1 MSKVRFPLRLK
12 FGLVSV
18 CFIIGIAVTM
28 TMTYRASEHVSSYLR
43 DIELTALQRHT
54 EAFRLI
60 DSFRN
65 VSRIVDE
72 AILLGDPSK
81 IEQIESDKNSFL
93 AQSEHLIRS
102 LPQSPP
108 LDVERLPVEFANYC
122 TLASEWASLKSNPTS
137 MSDATRDIEEYI
149 KSQLSQT
156 EKRILASLNQ
166 IAILQSRNLAE
177 MLSRASVIAHER
189 WLKALIT
196 STASLVALVVLL
208 AIFVG
213 HIVAPIKALSDA
225 ASRIARGK
233 FDHEIDLPSSG
244 TDEIG
249 DLVDSFR
256 RMTKGLIETTV
267 SKAFVDNIIRS
278 MNDMLIIV
286 GEDGSIRMV
295 NQAVLD
301 LLGYSEDDLIGKPFE
316 TIVDGAESDIS
327 TTDDLIKQGSV
338 RSVERVYRA
347 KDGTKIP
354 VLFSSSVMRDE
365 QGRFQGLVCVAR
377 DITERKQ
384 VEQELKRAKEAAEE
398 ANIRLRETNKH
409 LEEATIFAREM
420 AAQARAANAA
430 KSEFLA
436 MMSHEIRTP
445 LNGILGFSQL
455 LLDDPTLQG
464 EQRDFVNTIYSSGTA
479 LLGIINDI
487 LDFSKIEAGKMELES
502 IDFDLVSVVESIGDV
517 LGPKAAEKGLELMC
531 YVDPEV
537 PTRLRGDPGRL
548 RQMLLNLAGNAVK
561 FTEEGE
567 VIVRARLVRESKNT
581 ATIRFEVKDTGI
593 GIPKD
598 RLSIIFDRF
607 TQVDATTTRRYGGT
621 GLGLAIVKRFVEMMG
636 GEIGVE
642 SEVGK
647 GSTFHFTIEF
657 PVEQGRVDPLASVDV
672 DVAGMRVL
680 IVDDNSTT
688 RKLLV
693 EMANSWGMKPDAVE
707 SGREALE
714 ALSQAAQE
722 GNPYSLAIIDSRM
735 PGMDGFG
742 LVERLRKRPEIPP
755 PTTIMLTSAGK
766 AGDGARCRE
775 LGISAYLMKP
785 VKKADLWEAIRLALG
800 SKSQDGKSSTLIT
813 QHLLREN
820 RRRLKIL
827 VAEDSPVNMK
837 LIVRLLE
844 KRGHTVIQ
852 ATNGQEALTAYERYP
867 IDVILMD
874 VQMPEMDGFEATEAI
889 RIKERATGRH
899 IPIIAMTAHAMKGDR
914 ERCLQAGMDAYVAKP
929 IRAGELFETIESV
942 VKISRKNAL
951 DPTESASS
959 GEPVMDWSAAIKHL
973 EGDIELLKEM
983 ADVFL
988 EQSEVLMEKMR
999 KAMSEGDANTLER
1012 AAHTLK
1018 GSVSNF
1024 AAKRAFEAAQRLET
1038 LGRKRDFSKVEEAY
1052 DELRQELERLKPA
1065 LVALGRES
1073 K

>member
-1 MSKVRFPLRLK
+1 MKHLRCPLRLK
-12 FGLVSV
+12 FGLLLI
-18 CFIIGIAVTM
+18 CFVAGIGVTM
-28 TMTYRASEHVSSYLR
+28 AMTYMASERVSSYLQ
-43 DIELTALQRHT
+43 DIEFMALERRSQ
-54 EAFRLI
+54 AFRLI
-60 DSFRN
+60 ESFRE
-65 VSRIVDE
+65 VARSVDQ
-72 AILLGDPSK
+72 AILVGDPGK
-81 IEQIESDKNSFL
+81 IGEIEREKVPFL
-93 AQSEHLIRS
+93 AQSERLVRS
-102 LPQSPP
+102 LPQSAPPEVQHLP
-108 LDVERLPVEFANYC
+108 LDFDNYYA
-122 TLASEWASLKSNPTS
+122 LALEWASLDSNEVGKR
-137 MSDATRDIEEYI
+137 SDLEARRREIETE
-149 KSQLSQT
+149 LSQA
-156 EKRILASLNQ
+156 EKRILAGLNE
-166 IAILQSRNLAE
+166 IAILQSRMLADA
-177 MLSRASVIAHER
+177 LSKAGVVARER
-189 WLKALIT
+189 WLKAFIISLG
-196 STASLVALVVLL
+196 SLVGLVLL
-208 AIFVG
+208 VAFFSER
-213 HIVAPIKALSDA
+213 IVIPIRALSRA
-225 ASRIARGK
+225 ASEIARGK
-233 FDHEIDLPSSG
+233 LDYDVNIPVPG
-244 TDEIG
+244 RDEIG
-249 DLVDSFR
+249 DLVASFK
-256 RMTKGLIETTV
+256 RMTRGLIETTV

-278 MNDMLIIV
+278 MNDALIIV
-286 GEDGSIRMV
+286 DEHGTIRMV
-295 NQAVLD
+295 NEAAVD
-301 LLGYSEDDLIGKPFE
+301 LLGYADDELVGKAFENIIDGAAENSSLSDDLINRG
-316 TIVDGAESDIS
+316 V
-327 TTDDLIKQGSV
+327 V
-338 RSVERVYRA
+338 RNVERFYRA
-347 KDGTKIP
+347 KDGSKIP

-365 QGRFQGLVCVAR
+365 QGRFLALVCVAR
-377 DITERKQ
+377 DITERKK
-384 VEQELKRAKEAAEE
+384 VEQELKSAKEAAEQ
-398 ANIRLRETNKH
+398 ANLRLRETNKH

-455 LLDDPTLQG
+455 LLGDPTLQG
-464 EQRDFVNTIYSSGTA
+464 EQRDFVSTIYSSGTA

-502 IDFDLVSVVESIGDV
+502 IDFDLVSVVESVGDV
-517 LGPKAAEKGLELMC
+517 LGQKAAEKGLELMC

-548 RQMLLNLAGNAVK
+548 RQMLLNLASNAVK

-567 VIVRARLVRESKNT
+567 VIVRARLVKETPNT

-657 PVEQGRVDPLASVDV
+657 PIEHGKLDPLTLTEVNV
-672 DVAGMRVL
+672 EGLRILV
-680 IVDDNSTT
+680 VDDNPTT
-688 RKLLV
+688 RRLLV
-693 EMANSWGMKPDAVE
+693 EMANSWNMEPDSVS
-707 SGREALE
+707 SGHEALE
-714 ALSQAAQE
+714 ALARAAQE
-722 GNPYSLAIIDSRM
+722 GNPYKLAIIDSRM

-742 LVERLRKRPEIPP
+742 LVERMRNMSEIPM

-766 AGDGARCRE
+766 SGDGARCRE
-775 LGISAYLMKP
+775 LGISGYLMKP
-785 VKKADLWEAIRLALG
+785 IKKADLWEAIKLALG
-800 SKSQDGKSSTLIT
+800 SKPKDGKTTTLIT
-813 QHLLREN
+813 QHSLRES

-837 LIVRLLE
+837 LVVRLLE

-852 ATNGQEALTAYERYP
+852 ATNGHEALTAYERYP

-874 VQMPEMDGFEATEAI
+874 VQMPDMDGFEATEAI
-889 RIKERATGRH
+889 RTKERATGRH

-942 VKISRKNAL
+942 VKIGRKSAL
-951 DPTESASS
+951 EAADSS
-959 GEPVMDWSAAIKHL
+959 GGEPTMDWSAAIKHL
-973 EGDIELLKEM
+973 EGDVELLKEM
-983 ADVFL
+983 AEVFL
-988 EQSEVLMEKMR
+988 DQSDTLMARMK
-999 KAMSEGDANTLER
+999 KAMAEGDAYTLER

-1024 AAKRAFEAAQRLET
+1024 AARRAYEAAQKLEHI
-1038 LGRKRDFSKVEEAY
+1038 GRKFDLSRAEQAYEEL
-1052 DELRQELERLKPA
+1052 EQELERLKPA